1 MKARTKAQREVMA
14 LSATL
19 PSLKG
24 KDIEDARKAYAGIYY
39 GAKEA
44 WCDVCGHVWQ
54 SDLWKNPKEMA
65 VCPHCGARGKAIKGA
80 GKTMSENKYY
90 ATCVRRCGEWQV
102 LRTMFCHR
110 ITRKGGEKKFW
121 YKNEVFQRWMKP
133 DTKDVVIGY
142 GVYGCCYY
150 YDQWNTTGR
159 WEIRTDH
166 ARYEAVGEVCGRSYL
181 TAIVKRNGLKAL
193 RKEMNARWLLWL
205 MIHEPKAEILAKGRQ
220 WEMLKYLTYARHE
233 DVSEKWPIVRV
244 AMRHGYIIKDASI
257 WCDMVDALARCG
269 KDCHNPKYVCP
280 ENLMKAHDDAMLMDV
295 RREDREAM
303 KEADNKERI
312 WAKKIIDNKLIAESY
327 YKRVGK
333 WLGIVIK
340 VGDIEIRPLQSV
352 KAFYEEGEVM
362 HHCVFRN
369 EYYKKENRLILSARK
384 DGVRME
390 TIELD
395 TKNWSILQCRGRHN
409 QPSAFH
415 DRIMTIMN
423 DNIKKIRYAD
433 NTN

>member
-1 MKARTKAQREVMA
+1 MKARTKAHREVME
-14 LSATL
+14 LSSTL
-19 PSLKG
+19 PALNE
-24 KDIEDARKAYAGIYY
+24 KDIADAKKAYAGIYY

-54 SDLWKNPKEMA
+54 SDLWKNPKEKE

-80 GKTMSENKYY
+80 GKTMSESKYY

-110 ITRKGGEKKFW
+110 ITRKGCEKKFW

-205 MIHEPKAEILAKGRQ
+205 MIHEPKAEILAKGGQ
-220 WEMLKYLTYARHE
+220 WEMLNYLTYSHKE
-233 DVSEKWPIVRV
+233 LTDKWPIVRV
-244 AMRHGYIIKDASI
+244 AMRHGYIIKDASM

-269 KDCHNPKYVCP
+269 KDCHNPMYVCP
-280 ENLMKAHDDAMLMDV
+280 ENLMKAHDDAMLMDA

-312 WAKKIIDNKLIAESY
+312 WAKKIIDDRLIAESY

-352 KAFYEEGEVM
+352 KAFYEEGEAM

-369 EYYKKENRLILSARK
+369 EYYKKGDVLVLSARK
-384 DGVRME
+384 AGARME
-390 TIELD
+390 TIELS
-395 TKNWSILQCRGRHN
+395 TKTWTILQCRGRFNKNSAYHN
-409 QPSAFH
+409 K
-415 DRIMTIMN
+415 IVGLMN
-423 DNIKKIRYAD
+423 NNIDKYRRAAVCE
-433 NTN
+433 